1 MFLTGRVTHPILNPT
16 EHMHH
21 LLKTGTEG
29 ETLQNKQELKLAVV
43 QACRSV
49 TWEFTQ
55 HMVIAM
61 VTDFR

>member
-1 MFLTGRVTHPILNPT
+1 MSSLA
-16 EHMHH
+16 ED
-21 LLKTGTEG
+21 GTEG